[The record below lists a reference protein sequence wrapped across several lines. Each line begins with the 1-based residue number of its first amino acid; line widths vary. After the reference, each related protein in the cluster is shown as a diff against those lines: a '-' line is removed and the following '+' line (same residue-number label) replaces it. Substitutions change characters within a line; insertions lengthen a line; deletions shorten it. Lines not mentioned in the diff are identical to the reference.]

1 MVGMACEKCRN
12 ERTSEYYHVCEECLS
27 EKENLPTYVKSSAWI
42 TVLNRKERKREESVA
57 NMKLR
62 TLILTSFGKH
72 AIVPDTSRRVV
83 VVGDELEI
91 PVKENDIDN
100 VAKESGLV
108 FGKWLIYASPENTNE
123 VWKTIASS
131 TLKGELG
138 VDAKVSTVLQGTS
151 EFVICVYTE
160 NYLDVNDAKRVRK
173 KLAELGFTQRLYY
186 KPDIYTYL
194 KIYRKTFPG
203 IRASR
208 YAE

>member
-1 MVGMACEKCRN
+1 MACAKCGN
-12 ERTSEYYHVCEECLS
+12 ERTSSYYYICDECFS
-27 EKENLPTYVKSSAWI
+27 KKENLPTYVRNSAWI
-42 TVLNRKERKREESVA
+42 TVLNRKERKREEPVA

-62 TLILTSFGKH
+62 SLILTSFGKH

-83 VVGDELEI
+83 VVRDELEI

-100 VAKESGLV
+100 TAKESGLV
-108 FGKWLIYASPENTNE
+108 VGKWLIHASPENIDE

-131 TLKGELG
+131 TFDGELG
-138 VDAKVSTVLQGTS
+138 VDAKVSTVAQGTS
-151 EFVICVYTE
+151 EFVICVYTK
-160 NYLDVNDAKRVRK
+160 NYLDVDDVKRVRK